1 MERRSFVSALG
12 GFGMFGLVPQ
22 AGNAAVTEKKTRY
35 YLLEQYFMK
44 TGPQLGRMHEF
55 ISKSLLPALEQA
67 HSGPKIYLEALIA
80 PHTPQLA
87 AIYGFESL
95 DHIDKLRTAVAQNPA
110 FQKAMEALEAGPE
123 AAFEDMTSALLEA
136 APYSPE
142 IAAPAAGLT
151 APRLFEVRVYH
162 SPTWRQLQA
171 LHERMAGPEMKI
183 FHRVGVRPILY
194 ASTLA
199 GARIPNLTYVIPFEN
214 LAAREKAW
222 AAFGADPEWIKL
234 REESTRKHG
243 EVSSMRQIAI
253 YRATPYSPVK

>member
-1 MERRSFVSALG
+1 
-12 GFGMFGLVPQ
+12 MFGLVPL
-22 AGNAAVTEKKTRY
+22 ATAAAVTEKKTRY

-44 TGPQLGRMHEF
+44 SGPQLGRMHEF
-55 ISKSLLPALEQA
+55 ISKSLLPAIGQA

-80 PHTPQLA
+80 PHTPQFA

-95 DHIDKLRTAVAQNPA
+95 DHIEKLRGAVGGNAA
-110 FQKAMEALEAGPE
+110 LQKAMEALEAGPVP
-123 AAFEDMTSALLEA
+123 AFEEMTSTLLEA

-142 IAAPAAGLT
+142 IATAAAGS
-151 APRLFEVRVYH
+151 APRLFELRVYR
-162 SPTWRQLQA
+162 SPTLRQLQA

-183 FHRVGVRPILY
+183 FHRAGVRPILY
-194 ASTLA
+194 ASTLV
-199 GARIPNLTYVIPFEN
+199 GTRVPSLTYVIPFDN

-222 AAFGADPEWIKL
+222 ATFGADPEWLKL

-243 EVSSMRQIAI
+243 EISSVRQMTI

>member
-1 MERRSFVSALG
+1 
-12 GFGMFGLVPQ
+12 MFAFVPQ
-22 AGNAAVTEKKTRY
+22 AGAATAGEKKTRY
-35 YLLEQYFMK
+35 YLLEQFFLK
-44 TGPQLGRMHEF
+44 SGPQLGRIHEF
-55 ISKSLLPALEQA
+55 IGKSLLPAIGRL
-67 HSGPKIYLEALIA
+67 HMGPKIYLEALIA
-80 PHTPQLA
+80 PHTPQFA

-95 DHIDKLRTAVAQNPA
+95 AGIDILRSAVAQDA
-110 FQKAMEALEAGPE
+110 ALQRAMEAIEAEPW
-123 AAFEDMTSALLEA
+123 FEDMTSTLLEA

-142 IAAPAAGLT
+142 IAAAPPGST
-151 APRLFEVRVYH
+151 APPRIFELRVYH

-194 ASTLA
+194 SSTII
-199 GARIPNLTYVIPFEN
+199 GTRIPNLTYVIPFEN

-243 EVSSMRQIAI
+243 EISSVRQMSI
-253 YRATPYSPVK
+253 YRATPYSPVR